1 MSDPNDQRSTP
12 IEAAPELSEQL
23 ARSLNSI
30 WERHASA
37 RPGSSNVELSGDVVR
52 FKLTGAVGLPDPEP
66 NADGADADADD
77 GPARS
82 PDSASYRNEATAAV
96 AKITHRRVRGFIPS
110 RNGDT
115 HEASDT
121 YILEPRAVRR

>member
-1 MSDPNDQRSTP
+1 MSDPHDQPSNST
-12 IEAAPELSEQL
+12 EAAPELSEQL
-23 ARSLNSI
+23 TRSLNSI

-37 RPGSSNVELSGDVVR
+37 RPGSSNVELSGDVIR
-52 FKLTGAVGLPDPEP
+52 FTLT
-66 NADGADADADD
+66 DA
-77 GPARS
+77 GGSS
-82 PDSASYRNEATAAV
+82 PDSARYRNEATAAV

-121 YILEPRAVRR
+121 YILEPRSVRR